1 MPPGA
6 SGSVKTILLWS
17 VVHHAVGQKRL
28 YQLWLLVVKHL
39 VEEPPDDG
47 LILFYRQGI
56 SFLAGF
62 LWG

>member
-6 SGSVKTILLWS
+6 SGSVKTDLV

-28 YQLWLLVVKHL
+28 YQFWLLVVKHL
-39 VEEPPDDG
+39 VEESPDDI